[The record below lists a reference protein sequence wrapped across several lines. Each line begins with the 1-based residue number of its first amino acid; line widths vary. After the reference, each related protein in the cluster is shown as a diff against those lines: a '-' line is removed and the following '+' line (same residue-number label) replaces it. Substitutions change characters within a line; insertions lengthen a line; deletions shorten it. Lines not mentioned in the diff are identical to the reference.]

1 MSRGHPGQSAVYR
14 QKLLTRMKREE
25 ERGFLLEAK
34 KVFSERNPDQ
44 DPRQNRSKVTQ
55 IKKELMGEASR

>member
-1 MSRGHPGQSAVYR
+1 
-14 QKLLTRMKREE
+14 MKREE